1 MNPLLTNPMLAHNV
15 QIFGMGIFNLGEFVE
30 SMCGVAWSYHVTN
43 FIQSDRRNHDY
54 QIISILDP
62 LPCHLSIHK
71 HITFFFWCLHKHITS
86 TNYLSEWSTQYTPK
100 FKQNPPSIT
109 RTQIQISHWLQ
120 SPKPPTT
127 TTIFNSAPKQN
138 PKKHGQQQHR
148 PLQLLDL
155 RHQILLWQRPSSPL
169 APVCLSLFLWV
180 TLLMV
185 LKK

>member
-71 HITFFFWCLHKHITS
+71 HITS
-86 TNYLSEWSTQYTPK
+86 TNYLSEWITQYTPK
-100 FKQNPPSIT
+100 FKQNPPLLHEHK
-109 RTQIQISHWLQ
+109 IQISHWLQ

-138 PKKHGQQQHR
+138 PKKHGQQQHW

-180 TLLMV
+180 PLLMV